1 MRYRP
6 LPRMALRAEADAAPR
21 DIERVRAAG
30 RRCNVALIE
39 SRAAEETAATFTAR
53 LDVLDLQRVRVVGT
67 CSRELRAAGNE
78 AGVHIADDPVT
89 AEGRVE
95 LLHYLREQ
103 AVTRTTHRYGN
114 VL

>member
-1 MRYRP
+1 M
-6 LPRMALRAEADAAPR
+6 
-21 DIERVRAAG
+21 
-30 RRCNVALIE
+30 
-39 SRAAEETAATFTAR
+39 
-53 LDVLDLQRVRVVGT
+53 QRVRVVGT
-67 CSRELRAAGNE
+67 CSNELRAAANE

-103 AVTRTTHRYGN
+103 SVSRTTHRYGN